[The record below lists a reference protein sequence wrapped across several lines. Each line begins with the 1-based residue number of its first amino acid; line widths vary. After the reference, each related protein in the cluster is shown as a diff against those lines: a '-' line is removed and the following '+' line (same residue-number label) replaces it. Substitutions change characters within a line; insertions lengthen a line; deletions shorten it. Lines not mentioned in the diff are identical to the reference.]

1 MQNLGTDEVRRSY
14 PNHQYHHHSDSE
26 ITESESIA
34 YSGPL
39 KKRAGMKSALFNIPY
54 SSASCNID
62 SSSSSKR
69 DVEINMDICDDS
81 VAAQSVKT
89 AAVASDLEKD
99 PRLTLP
105 AARGLEKRTSFGSSV
120 VRSASARI
128 TQVSQELKRL
138 TSFLKRVPPARFD
151 RTNSAAAQALKG
163 LKFISKTDDDAGWP
177 AVEKQFNKLTAST
190 NNASLPRS
198 LFGKCI
204 GVAQPS
210 SQVSFFSFVCVYQLI
225 ISSTSLFLQSLSAP
239 HAVPQYIYI

>member
-14 PNHQYHHHSDSE
+14 PDHQYHHHSDSE

-54 SSASCNID
+54 SSASCDID
-62 SSSSSKR
+62 SSSKR
-69 DVEINMDICDDS
+69 DVEINMGICDDP

-89 AAVASDLEKD
+89 AAVTSDLEKD

-105 AARGLEKRTSFGSSV
+105 ARGLEKRTSFGSSV

-138 TSFLKRVPPARFD
+138 TSFLKRAPPARFD

-190 NNASLPRS
+190 TNSSLPRS

-204 GVAQPS
+204 GVAQLHKCL
-210 SQVSFFSFVCVYQLI
+210 FFFFFFFFFLFCFCVCVCVC
-225 ISSTSLFLQSLSAP
+225 IS
-239 HAVPQYIYI
+239 